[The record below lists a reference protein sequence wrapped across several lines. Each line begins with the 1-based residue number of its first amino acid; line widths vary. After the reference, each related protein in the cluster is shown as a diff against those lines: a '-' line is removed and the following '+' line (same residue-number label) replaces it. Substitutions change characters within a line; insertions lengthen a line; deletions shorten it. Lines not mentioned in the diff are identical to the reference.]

1 MFLKNLSEVT
11 KMDNQQKRFCPNC
24 GEAVESDARFCTKC
38 GTALAVA
45 EAPKQEEPVA
55 EPVVEAQQPYNY
67 YQAEP
72 QQKQVSKRNSIMS
85 MIFGLVALESSV
97 MGIIPI
103 YAFIFMPL
111 AIVFSI
117 LGMRKSGVYTTEAGA
132 PNAFSRIGKIT
143 AIIALPLAIVFGLIG
158 MILTIGLLAE

>member
-1 MFLKNLSEVT
+1 
-11 KMDNQQKRFCPNC
+11 MDNQQKRFCPNC

-55 EPVVEAQQPYNY
+55 EPVAEPQQAYNY

-72 QQKQVSKRNSIMS
+72 QQKPVSKRNSIMS
-85 MIFGLVALESSV
+85 MIFGLVALESSFI
-97 MGIIPI
+97 GIAPI

-117 LGMRKSGVYTTEAGA
+117 LGMKKSGEYTTEAGA
-132 PNAFSRIGKIT
+132 PNAFSRVGKIT
-143 AIIALPLAIVFGLIG
+143 SIISLPLAIVFGLIG
-158 MILTIGLLAE
+158 IILTIGFLAE